1 MAIKAEV
8 GALTGRVGVSEQG
21 KIAGI
26 RVNRCR
32 FGAVNGAVLFMAVGT
47 VAAGVVVSSAAVG

>member
-1 MAIKAEV
+1 MAVKAEV
-8 GALTGRVGVSEQG
+8 GALAGWVGVSEQG
-21 KIAGI
+21 KIAGV

-47 VAAGVVVSSAAVG
+47 VAAGVVIPTGVVG